1 MESGS
6 NSSDARFSSN
16 SSVRMMPKYSKPYS
30 PCQVSLSLGILGFSS
45 WATLVPGKISMFNN
59 EKCPPLNSQFDNN
72 TDIFTFIY

>member
-6 NSSDARFSSN
+6 ISSDARLSSN

-45 WATLVPGKISMFNN
+45 WATLVPGKISTLDMTKYSYKL
-59 EKCPPLNSQFDNN
+59 ESK
-72 TDIFTFIY
+72 I